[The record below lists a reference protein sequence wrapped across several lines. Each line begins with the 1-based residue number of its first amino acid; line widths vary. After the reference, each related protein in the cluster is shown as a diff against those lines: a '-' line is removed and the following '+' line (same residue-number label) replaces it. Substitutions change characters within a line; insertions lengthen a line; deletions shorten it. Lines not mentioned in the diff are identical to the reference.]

1 MERRDCR
8 QPLWQ
13 RGVFR
18 DLVAL
23 GLLMALCLLFF
34 WPILTPNPDDR
45 GSFRAGDFYVQT
57 YACSTYTARELL
69 NGQLPLWNPYVNS
82 GHPFLADVQN
92 SPLYPAN
99 LITILFSA
107 PWGYSVLALE
117 LEAIAHFFLA
127 GVFTYF
133 LGRRL
138 FRQRGVALVTA
149 AVFTFGGYLTSFP
162 PLQLPILET
171 AIWLPLI
178 LLLLDLGVEKLA
190 GRSQGGPG
198 LAPGQS
204 SPQGRSTSR
213 GLLYCMMGG
222 VVLAVAILA
231 GHPQTALYLLYVAAA
246 WYAFRAWGSG
256 AIARL
261 PLVVGFLAFVGV
273 GGGLSAVQLLP
284 AVELMRLSIRAS
296 AAYQDLAS
304 GFALRDLIQIVLP
317 RVTGVWSPLYVGV
330 FPLTWVL
337 FAWSVWFKRDITAPS
352 RQWRRSVGFWT
363 VMAMLALLLTL
374 GGETFLFGFFYLG
387 VPGFDLFRSQERIAL
402 VFSLSLALL
411 AGYGLQHFM
420 VLISQAQDRRTSY
433 VILSRL
439 TLALLAVAG
448 CLTLLLY
455 LGQNQAGGDQGRLL
469 QDTMGLTLFVGLL
482 LAANWLWI
490 FVGTHRS
497 WHIGPAL
504 GLLLAL
510 VIFDLFT
517 FHAPTNIQSRRPE
530 RQVSSSALIQ
540 ALQAAEEDRPFRV
553 HHGGWHL
560 LGNYGCIFGVEDTLG
575 ASQLQLASYARFL
588 EQVPQERAWDML
600 NVRYVVTWQA
610 QLHVPSEVTYHTTT
624 RRGDD
629 VYLHRLEADTSRA
642 WVAFRGEMASDDQAL
657 ELLSQPDFDRYG
669 IALLDT
675 PVDPPL
681 PSELGQA
688 QVRFTS
694 FSAEHL
700 QVTVDTSTRGIL
712 VLSELYYPG
721 WQAWLDGQE
730 VPIRRANTLLRAV
743 EVPAGT
749 HLVEMRF
756 RPLSVY
762 LGTILSLLTGVLL
775 LGYTVWALALWR
787 RADSGPDCSNI
798 TEAASSE
805 SGGYE

>member
-1 MERRDCR
+1 MERRDRR

-13 RGVFR
+13 RSFFR
-18 DLVAL
+18 DVVAL

-34 WPILTPNPDDR
+34 WPILTLNPDDR

-57 YACSTYTARELL
+57 YACSTYKARELL

-99 LITILFSA
+99 LLTILFSA

-127 GVFTYF
+127 GAFTYY

-138 FRQRGVALVTA
+138 FRQRGAALVTA
-149 AVFTFGGYLTSFP
+149 VVFTFGGYLTSFP

-171 AIWLPLI
+171 AVWLPLI
-178 LLLLDLGVEKLA
+178 LLLLDLGVEKLT

-198 LAPGQS
+198 SAPSKSRHQGQS
-204 SPQGRSTSR
+204 TPR

-222 VVLAVAILA
+222 VVLALAILA
-231 GHPQTALYLLYVAAA
+231 GHPQTALYLVYVAAA
-246 WYAFRAWGSG
+246 WYAFRAWGSD
-256 AIARL
+256 AIIRL

-273 GGGLSAVQLLP
+273 GGGLSAIQLLP

-317 RVTGVWSPLYVGV
+317 RVAGVWSPLYVGV

-337 FAWSVWFKRDITAPS
+337 FAWSAWFRRDGTAPC

-363 VMAMLALLLTL
+363 VMALLALLLTL
-374 GGETFLFGFFYLG
+374 GGETFLFSFFYLG
-387 VPGFDLFRSQERIAL
+387 VPGFDLFRSQERVAL
-402 VFSLSLALL
+402 VFSLSLAFLT
-411 AGYGLQHFM
+411 GYGLQRFTA
-420 VLISQAQDRRTSY
+420 LIGQAQGRRIAY
-433 VILSRL
+433 AILGRL
-439 TLALLAVAG
+439 TLALMAVTG
-448 CLTLLLY
+448 GLTLLLY
-455 LGQNQAGGDQGRLL
+455 LGQNLAGSDQGRLL

-490 FVGTHRS
+490 FVWTHRP
-497 WHIGPAL
+497 WHTGPAL
-504 GLLLAL
+504 GLLLA
-510 VIFDLFT
+510 VVVFDLFT
-517 FHAPTNIQSRRPE
+517 FHAQTNIQSRRPE
-530 RQVSSSALIQ
+530 RQVSSSTLIQ

-560 LGNYGCIFGVEDTLG
+560 LGNYGCIFEVEDTLG

-588 EQVPQERAWDML
+588 EQVPQERAWEML
-600 NVRYVVTWQA
+600 NVRYVVTWLA
-610 QLHVPSEVTYHTTT
+610 QLQVPSEVVYHTTT
-624 RRGDD
+624 RQGDD
-629 VYLHRLEADTSRA
+629 VYLHRLEAELPRA
-642 WVAFRGEMASDDQAL
+642 WVAFQTEVASNDQAL
-657 ELLSQPDFDRYG
+657 ELLSQPGFDRYG
-669 IALLDT
+669 MALLDT

-681 PSELGQA
+681 PGELGQA

-694 FSAEHL
+694 LSAGHL
-700 QVTVDTSTRGIL
+700 SVRVDTPARGIL

-762 LGTILSLLTGVLL
+762 LGTLLSLLTGALVLS
-775 LGYTVWALALWR
+775 YTIWALAPWR
-787 RADSGPDCSNI
+787 RVDSGPDCNNI
-798 TEAASSE
+798 TEEAASD